1 MTDLFSLKGR
11 VALVTGASRGLGRD
25 FAVTLAEAG
34 ATVVCAARTA
44 PDLEATV
51 ASITGNG
58 GKAEALALD
67 VADEAAVVRAVA
79 EIVTRHGRIDV
90 LVNNAGITIRKPV
103 VDLPR
108 ADWQQVVD
116 TDLTAPFMLARECG
130 RHMLRQKGGRIVNI
144 SSILGILG
152 RETVAAYVACK
163 HGLIGLTKTL
173 AVELGPDVTANCIC
187 PGYIR
192 TEFNITLQQTKSFT
206 DMIEQRTAAHRWGTP
221 EDLRGALLLLASD
234 AGAYITGQSIVVD
247 GGLTTILA

>member
-1 MTDLFSLKGR
+1 MDGLFSLAGR

-25 FAVTLAEAG
+25 FAVTLAQAG
-34 ATVVCAARTA
+34 ATVICAARTA

-51 ASITGNG
+51 ASIVKGG
-58 GKAEALALD
+58 GKAESLALD
-67 VADEAAVVRAVA
+67 VNDEAAVVKAVA
-79 EIVTRHGRIDV
+79 DIVARHGRIDV
-90 LVNNAGITIRKPV
+90 LVNNAGITVRKPV

-108 ADWQQVVD
+108 EDWQRVVD

-130 RHMLRQKGGRIVNI
+130 RHMLRRKSGRIVNI

-192 TEFNITLQQTKSFT
+192 TEFNVVLQQTKSFN
-206 DMIEQRTAAHRWGTP
+206 DMLEQRTAAHRWGRP

-247 GGLTTILA
+247 GGMTTILA